1 MTTYNLNIANI
12 SFKSSLD
19 SRDIQK
25 EIDNIEGLKN
35 DYESDLESLND
46 ELNDLESELYDIEN
60 EEDYEDKQNDI
71 DNKLEEIAE
80 KENEIQECELEYN
93 RYSEELV
100 ELESLKEE
108 IESNS
113 DEGFE
118 YGIQLIHEYYID
130 DYLDDLTNNGADL
143 DNIYIVYTQS
153 LGEVRQYISKVKNN
167 EIQQRSH
174 NRDHQIPCTCHNVLN
189 HFIYN
194 DHHIKNCHPLHLHRH
209 PHAA

>member
-12 SFKSSLD
+12 SFNSSLD

-71 DNKLEEIAE
+71 DNKLEEIAD

-130 DYLDDLTNNGADL
+130 DYLDELLDDCGYLPKDLPYWIEIDWQATY
-143 DNIYIVYTQS
+143 DNMKEDY
-153 LGEVRQYISKVKNN
+153 N
-167 EIQQRSH
+167 EIE
-174 NRDHQIPCTCHNVLN
+174 LN
-189 HFIYN
+189 GNTFYV
-194 DHHIKNCHPLHLHRH
+194 R
-209 PHAA
+209 

>member
-12 SFKSSLD
+12 SFNSSLD
-19 SRDIQK
+19 SRDIQE

-35 DYESDLESLND
+35 AYESDLESLND

-80 KENEIQECELEYN
+80 KENEIQECEFEYN
-93 RYSEELV
+93 RYAEELV
-100 ELESLKEE
+100 ELEALKEE

-118 YGIQLIHEYYID
+118 YGIQLIHENYID
-130 DYLDDLTNNGADL
+130 DYLDELLENCGYLPKDLPYWIKIDWQATY
-143 DNIYIVYTQS
+143 DNMKEDY
-153 LGEVRQYISKVKNN
+153 N
-167 EIQQRSH
+167 EIE
-174 NRDHQIPCTCHNVLN
+174 LN
-189 HFIYN
+189 GNTFYV
-194 DHHIKNCHPLHLHRH
+194 R
-209 PHAA
+209 

>member
-12 SFKSSLD
+12 SFNSSLD

-80 KENEIQECELEYN
+80 KENEIQDCEFEYN

-100 ELESLKEE
+100 ELESLVGE

-118 YGIQLIHEYYID
+118 YGIQLIHENYID
-130 DYLDDLTNNGADL
+130 DYLDELLEACGYIPEDMPSWIKINWVATY
-143 DNIYIVYTQS
+143 DNMKEDY
-153 LGEVRQYISKVKNN
+153 N
-167 EIQQRSH
+167 EIE
-174 NRDHQIPCTCHNVLN
+174 LN
-189 HFIYN
+189 GNTFYF
-194 DHHIKNCHPLHLHRH
+194 R
-209 PHAA
+209 

>member
-12 SFKSSLD
+12 SFNSSID
-19 SRDIQK
+19 SRDIQE

-71 DNKLEEIAE
+71 DNKLEEIAD
-80 KENEIQECELEYN
+80 KENEIQDCEFEYN
-93 RYSEELV
+93 RYSEELA

-118 YGIQLIHEYYID
+118 YGIQLIHENDID
-130 DYLDDLTNNGADL
+130 DYLNDMLIDCGYLPKDLPSWIKIDWQATY
-143 DNIYIVYTQS
+143 DNMKEDY
-153 LGEVRQYISKVKNN
+153 N
-167 EIQQRSH
+167 EIE
-174 NRDHQIPCTCHNVLN
+174 LN
-189 HFIYN
+189 GNTFYV
-194 DHHIKNCHPLHLHRH
+194 R
-209 PHAA
+209 

>member
-12 SFKSSLD
+12 SFNSSLD

-35 DYESDLESLND
+35 DYESDLETLND

-60 EEDYEDKQNDI
+60 EEDYTDKQNDI

-80 KENEIQECELEYN
+80 KENEIQDCELEYK
-93 RYSEELV
+93 RYSEELE
-100 ELESLKEE
+100 ELEALKEE

-118 YGIQLIHEYYID
+118 YGIQLIHENYID
-130 DYLDDLTNNGADL
+130 DYLDELLDSCGYIPKDLPSWIKIDWGVTY
-143 DNIYIVYTQS
+143 DNMKEDY
-153 LGEVRQYISKVKNN
+153 N
-167 EIQQRSH
+167 EIE
-174 NRDHQIPCTCHNVLN
+174 LN
-189 HFIYN
+189 GNTFYVH
-194 DHHIKNCHPLHLHRH
+194 
-209 PHAA
+209 

>member
-1 MTTYNLNIANI
+1 MTTYNLNIADI
-12 SFKSSLD
+12 SFNSSLD

-46 ELNDLESELYDIEN
+46 ELNDLQNELYDIEN
-60 EEDYEDKQNDI
+60 EEGYTNKQCDI

-80 KENEIQECELEYN
+80 KENEIQECEFEYN

-108 IESNS
+108 IEGNS

-118 YGIQLIHEYYID
+118 YGIQLIHENDID
-130 DYLDDLTNNGADL
+130 DYLDELLESCGYLPKDLPYWIKIDWQATY
-143 DNIYIVYTQS
+143 DNMKEDY
-153 LGEVRQYISKVKNN
+153 N
-167 EIQQRSH
+167 EIE
-174 NRDHQIPCTCHNVLN
+174 LN
-189 HFIYN
+189 GNTFYVH
-194 DHHIKNCHPLHLHRH
+194 
-209 PHAA
+209 